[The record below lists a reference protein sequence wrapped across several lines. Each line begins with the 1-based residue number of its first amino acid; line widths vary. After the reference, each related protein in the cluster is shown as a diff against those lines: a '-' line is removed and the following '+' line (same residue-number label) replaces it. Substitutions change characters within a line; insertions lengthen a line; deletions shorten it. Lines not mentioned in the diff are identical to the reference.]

1 MRQLLNSL
9 WWLITAPFRFII
21 WLLRSIGRGVQ
32 NFFQQFSSF
41 FGEEPDDEPIGTTIG
56 KVAQDPRGLL
66 PHVDALR
73 KHVFR
78 ALLFFMFTTALS
90 FTFANQILTF
100 LARPLPE
107 GINSIQAIEV
117 TEPIGVLMR
126 ISLLSGFA
134 MALPYIVLE
143 LFLFIG
149 PGLHRSTRIA
159 MLFIGIPAATVL
171 FLAGMSFAYF
181 VMLPTALPFL
191 LGILDFET
199 NIRASSY
206 IRFVTGVMFWI
217 GIIFQ
222 LPLVVYII
230 ARIGLVRAETLL
242 KQWRLA
248 IIIIAVIAAMIT
260 PTVDPVNMA
269 IVMGP
274 LILLY
279 FLSIGLAFLAQRGR
293 PAAPAEEPLA
303 NE

>member
-1 MRQLLNSL
+1 MRPFLNSL
-9 WWLITAPFRFII
+9 WWILAAPFRFVY
-21 WLLRSIGRGVQ
+21 WLLRSIGRGVL
-32 NFFQQFSSF
+32 NFAHQLGSF
-41 FGEEPDDEPIGTTIG
+41 FGEEPEDEPLGTTIG

-73 KHVFR
+73 KHIFR
-78 ALLFFMFTTALS
+78 ALLVFMLATALS
-90 FTFANQILTF
+90 FTFANQILAF
-100 LARPLPE
+100 LARPLPN
-107 GINSIQAIEV
+107 GVDSIQAIEV

-134 MALPYIVLE
+134 LALPYIVLE

-149 PGLHRSTRIA
+149 PGLHRRTRVA
-159 MLFIGIPAATVL
+159 MLFLGIPAATVL
-171 FLAGMSFAYF
+171 FLTGMGFAYF

-206 IRFVTGVMFWI
+206 VRFVTGVMFWI
-217 GIIFQ
+217 GILFQ

-230 ARIGLVRAETLL
+230 ARLGLVRGETLL

-248 IIIIAVIAAMIT
+248 IIFIAVIAAMIT

-274 LILLY
+274 LTLLY

-293 PAAPAEEPLA
+293 PPAQAEDVRVSE
-303 NE
+303 